1 MKFSQKLGLNV
12 ISMLILAACSGGGS
26 GNSGA
31 SPTNVSLENK
41 ADQPIKA
48 QPSNKPVQPIASQ
61 SDNKPVEDK
70 PVQPL
75 APQSDKK
82 PAEDKPVQP
91 VAPQFDNK
99 PIEDKPAV
107 TEELPPKATFDNN
120 KIFAEFNQ
128 KGGVYDTN
136 EWISL
141 KFDDDK
147 VRMLPIAANIHLNN
161 APELSTLNDK
171 EGRLLGYYGFAML
184 SKTVPNPYYP
194 DENLAEYRYLD
205 LLEIDDTQKVQPNK
219 TMNYEGK
226 FYYHY
231 TSTPVEAKEGNAK
244 AHYRGNDKRISLEL
258 FGENGEHWELKENAR
273 TFTVPVQSDG
283 SVSGRLFSGKQP
295 NGEFYGAIY
304 GKNGEVFAGKAE
316 YEDYNQPNNSWKG
329 VIGTTA
335 KEK

>member
-1 MKFSQKLGLNV
+1 MKFSQKFGLNV
-12 ISMLILAACSGGGS
+12 ISMLILAACSSGGS

-61 SDNKPVEDK
+61 SDNKPV
-70 PVQPL
+70 
-75 APQSDKK
+75 
-82 PAEDKPVQP
+82 
-91 VAPQFDNK
+91 
-99 PIEDKPAV
+99 V
-107 TEELPPKATFDNN
+107 TEEFPPKATFDNN

-273 TFTVPVQSDG
+273 TFTVPVQADG

-295 NGEFYGAIY
+295 NGEFHGAIY

>member
-48 QPSNKPVQPIASQ
+48 QPSNKPVQPVAPQ
-61 SDNKPVEDK
+61 SDNKPVEN
-70 PVQPL
+70 
-75 APQSDKK
+75 
-82 PAEDKPVQP
+82 KPVQP

-99 PIEDKPAV
+99 PVQPVVPQFDNKPIEDKPAI

-141 KFDDDK
+141 KFDGDK
-147 VRMLPIAANIHLNN
+147 VHMLPIAANIHLNN
-161 APELSTLNDK
+161 APELSTLHDK

-273 TFTVPVQSDG
+273 TFTVPVQADG

-295 NGEFYGAIY
+295 NGEFHGAIY

>member
-12 ISMLILAACSGGGS
+12 ISMLILAACSSGGS

-41 ADQPIKA
+41 ADQPINA
-48 QPSNKPVQPIASQ
+48 QPSNKPVQP
-61 SDNKPVEDK
+61 V
-70 PVQPL
+70 
-75 APQSDKK
+75 APQSDN
-82 PAEDKPVQP
+82 KPVQP

-99 PIEDKPAV
+99 PVADKPVENKPVV
-107 TEELPPKATFDNN
+107 TEEFPPKATFDNN

-147 VRMLPIAANIHLNN
+147 VHMLPIAANIHLNN
-161 APELSTLNDK
+161 APELSTLHDK

-273 TFTVPVQSDG
+273 TFTVPVQADG

-295 NGEFYGAIY
+295 NGEFHGAIY